1 VNNVFPKNNIGIMI
15 GDADSLIKFS
25 KLYKPII
32 CEAHNLQVDPLKDY
46 IQNYFNLPILKINDI
61 KKVDISKIEGLKKI
75 SFSISRNL
83 SDSPFVCF
91 INIENRTE
99 KIINQLN
106 ELNKNPIIRN
116 LKNET
121 EINKIELNKFL
132 MDINYDFNFL
142 NAVTPNDNLIK
153 KQRKIYFTADNSL
166 IILINFCDN
175 LQIIRTIDIIQY
187 NKKKENMLQNKYD
200 KKEIN
205 KKDSFSNE
213 VFIKYFNEFN
223 DLIRNIQY
231 YYGFEFNHN
240 FGYLTSN
247 IALLGRGFSISTE
260 IDLDKFYKD
269 DFENIDKFK
278 EKFNKFDMY
287 TDSYNIK
294 KNEND
299 ENVLIFTSSPK
310 ISEENFQ
317 EFLVK
322 YFEKIQSLKN
332 NS

>member
-1 VNNVFPKNNIGIMI
+1 MK
-15 GDADSLIKFS
+15 
-25 KLYKPII
+25 
-32 CEAHNLQVDPLKDY
+32 
-46 IQNYFNLPILKINDI
+46 
-61 KKVDISKIEGLKKI
+61 
-75 SFSISRNL
+75 
-83 SDSPFVCF
+83 
-91 INIENRTE
+91 NIEV
-99 KIINQLN
+99 
-106 ELNKNPIIRN
+106 
-116 LKNET
+116 NET

-153 KQRKIYFTADNSL
+153 KQRKIYFNADNSL

-187 NKKKENMLQNKYD
+187 NKKNENKLQNKYD
-200 KKEIN
+200 KKENN

-247 IALLGRGFSISTE
+247 IALLGRGFRISTE